1 MDDQAR
7 RALEYVVKGGQ
18 PDMKRRKLTR
28 LTRALLLGFLAFGQV
43 PAAESQSEWESA
55 LKSAKKEGKIVIAI
69 PPSAE
74 LRKELEPLFKEKFG
88 IEAELVVSRGADSAN
103 RIASE
108 FKAGVRYFD
117 LIIQGTTTA
126 MSLQDGGMLDPVSSY
141 MILPEVKDPKY
152 WWGGHIWNDNLKT
165 NRFLYSFIANA
176 GTEGLF
182 YNAELAKPEEF
193 RSFDDLLNPKWK
205 GKIGLNDPRIGGS
218 GISLWSFMWETK
230 GEEYLQKLVRQDLLL
245 GRNLRQI
252 AEALAKGKLAIT
264 IGLGRAEYEPFIK
277 AGLPVKEL
285 PRPKEGLPS
294 SSGYGVL
301 GIVKDP
307 PHPNATKVFVNW
319 FLGKEGQEFYAKV
332 MKQGTRRLDVDT
344 KWMSQVGVDA
354 AKDVMTLEEYHRVR
368 NHLEDK
374 VINVRRP
381 AAKFAEKILQ

>member
-1 MDDQAR
+1 MR
-7 RALEYVVKGGQ
+7 RSQ
-18 PDMKRRKLTR
+18 LT
-28 LTRALLLGFLAFGQV
+28 LLILQILLLVFFPLSLV
-43 PAAESQSEWESA
+43 RAAEWQSEWEAA
-55 LKSAKKEGKIVIAI
+55 LKGAKKEGKLVLAI

-74 LRKELEPLFKEKFG
+74 LRKALEPLLKEKFG
-88 IEAELVVSRGADSAN
+88 IEVELVVSRGADSAN

-108 FKAGVRYFD
+108 FKAGVRTFD
-117 LIIQGTTTA
+117 GLIQGTTTA
-126 MSLQDGGMLDPVSSY
+126 MSLQDNGMLDPVMSY

-152 WWGGHIWNDNLKT
+152 WWGGHIWNDNIKT

-182 YNAELAKPEEF
+182 CNTDLVKPEEF

-230 GEEYLQKLVRQDLLL
+230 GEEYLLKLVQQDLLL
-245 GRNLRQI
+245 SRNLRQI

-285 PRPKEGLPS
+285 PRPKEGLPA

-319 FLGKEGQEFYAKV
+319 FLSKDGQEFYAKV

-344 KWMSQVGVDA
+344 KWMSQIGVDA

-374 VINVRRP
+374 VINVRSP
-381 AAKFAEKILQ
+381 AAAFAKKVFQ

>member
-1 MDDQAR
+1 MS
-7 RALEYVVKGGQ
+7 
-18 PDMKRRKLTR
+18 KLRR
-28 LTRALLLGFLAFGQV
+28 LTLATLLLVFFTIGRVG
-43 PAAESQSEWESA
+43 AAEWQSEWESA
-55 LKSAKKEGKIVIAI
+55 LKGAKKEGKVVIAI

-74 LRKELEPLFKEKFG
+74 LRKELEPLLKQKFG

-117 LIIQGTTTA
+117 MIIQGTTTA
-126 MSLQDGGMLDPVSSY
+126 MSLQDGGMLDAVSSY

-165 NRFLYSFIANA
+165 NRFLYSFVANA

-182 YNAELAKPEEF
+182 YNAELAKPEEL

-230 GEEYLQKLVRQDLLL
+230 GEEYLQKLVQQDLFLS
-245 GRNLRQI
+245 RNLWQI
-252 AEALAKGKLAIT
+252 ADALAKGKLIIT
-264 IGLGRAEYEPFIK
+264 IGLGRAEYEPFMS
-277 AGLPVKEL
+277 AGLPVKEV
-285 PRPKEGLPS
+285 PRPKEGLPA

-307 PHPNATKVFVNW
+307 PHPNTTKVFVNW
-319 FLGKEGQEFYAKV
+319 FLSKEGQEFYAKV

-344 KWMSQVGVDA
+344 KWMRAEGVDA
-354 AKDVMTLEEYHRVR
+354 AKDVMTIAEYNRVR

-381 AAKFAEKILQ
+381 AAKFAEKVLQ

>member
-1 MDDQAR
+1 
-7 RALEYVVKGGQ
+7 
-18 PDMKRRKLTR
+18 MKRRKLKP
-28 LTRALLLGFLAFGQV
+28 LTLALLLGFLVLGQTR
-43 PAAESQSEWESA
+43 AAESQSEWESA
-55 LKSAKKEGKIVIAI
+55 LQGAKKEGKLVLAI

-74 LRKELEPLFKEKFG
+74 LRKQMEPLLKQKFG
-88 IEAELVVSRGADSAN
+88 IEVELIVSRGADSAN

-108 FKAGVRYFD
+108 FKAGVRTFD
-117 LIIQGTTTA
+117 GLIQGTTTA
-126 MSLQDGGMLDPVSSY
+126 MSLQDNGMLDPVMSY

-165 NRFLYSFIANA
+165 NRFLYSFVANA

-182 YNAELAKPEEF
+182 CNTELVKPEEF

-230 GEEYLQKLVRQDLLL
+230 GEEYLVKLVQQDLLL
-245 GRNLRQI
+245 SRNLRQI
-252 AEALAKGKLAIT
+252 ADALAKGKLVIT
-264 IGLGRAEYEPFIK
+264 IGLGRAEYEPFMK

-285 PRPKEGLPS
+285 PRPKEGLPA

-307 PHPNATKVFVNW
+307 PHPNATRVFVNW
-319 FLGKEGQEFYAKV
+319 FLSKEGQEFYAKV
-332 MKQGTRRLDVDT
+332 MKQATRRTDVDT

>member
-1 MDDQAR
+1 MTKFRWMTLAT
-7 RALEYVVKGGQ
+7 L
-18 PDMKRRKLTR
+18 
-28 LTRALLLGFLAFGQV
+28 FLVFFRIGLVGAS
-43 PAAESQSEWESA
+43 EWQSEWESA
-55 LKSAKKEGKIVIAI
+55 LKGAKKEGKVVIAI

-74 LRKELEPLFKEKFG
+74 LRKELEPLLKQKFG
-88 IEAELVVSRGADSAN
+88 IEAELIVSRGADSAN

-117 LIIQGTTTA
+117 MIIQGTTTA
-126 MSLQDGGMLDPVSSY
+126 MSLQDGGMLDAVSSY

-165 NRFLYSFIANA
+165 NRFLYSFVANA

-230 GEEYLQKLVRQDLLL
+230 GEEYLQKLVQQDLFLS
-245 GRNLRQI
+245 RNLRQI
-252 AEALAKGKLAIT
+252 ADALAKGKLAIT
-264 IGLGRAEYEPFIK
+264 IGLGRAEYDPFIS

-285 PRPKEGLPS
+285 PRPKEGLPA

-307 PHPNATKVFVNW
+307 PHPNTTKVFVNW

-332 MKQGTRRLDVDT
+332 MKQGTRRLDVNT
-344 KWMSQVGVDA
+344 KWMRAEGVDA
-354 AKDVMTLEEYHRVR
+354 AKDVMTIAEYNRVR

>member
-1 MDDQAR
+1 MIKVNR
-7 RALEYVVKGGQ
+7 FTLSI
-18 PDMKRRKLTR
+18 
-28 LTRALLLGFLAFGQV
+28 LLSVFFAIGLLD
-43 PAAESQSEWESA
+43 AAEWQFDWESA
-55 LKSAKKEGKIVIAI
+55 LKAAKKEGKVVIAI

-74 LRKELEPLFKEKFG
+74 LRKELEPVLKQKFG

-117 LIIQGTTTA
+117 MIIQGTTTA
-126 MSLQDGGMLDPVSSY
+126 MSLQDSGMLDPVSSY

-165 NRFLYSFIANA
+165 NRFLYSFVANA

-182 YNAELAKPEEF
+182 YNQELAKPEEF

-230 GEEYLQKLVRQDLLL
+230 GEEYLQKLVHQDLFVS
-245 GRNLRQI
+245 RNLRQI
-252 AEALAKGKLAIT
+252 ADALAKGKLAIT
-264 IGLGRAEYEPFIK
+264 IGLGRAEYEPFMS

-285 PRPKEGLPS
+285 PRPKEGLPA

-307 PHPNATKVFVNW
+307 PHPNSTRIFVNW
-319 FLGKEGQEFYAKV
+319 FLSKEGQEFYAKV

-344 KWMSQVGVDA
+344 QWMKAEGVDA
-354 AKDVMTLEEYHRVR
+354 AKDVMTIAEYNRVR